1 MIGLKSVAAI
11 AVAASLVAI
20 AAARGTLAPSYL
32 AALGGSSWFL
42 IGLLGTLL
50 LGLVGVGWRFGVRS
64 RGAIRFVD
72 KRPTIVDDVDDLA
85 GASTTTPRRRNIPR
99 ELSFI
104 AITTPA
110 SGSWNMFELSG
121 GLQRSLVLA
130 GLVAVLLGAFSNRAA
145 ARIVNAPQEYSPS
158 PSAFCPPNPDADPLQ
173 LVMRTARIADRL
185 ATPAPAP
192 QVDQAGCALVKRAF
206 ALGYT
211 KSLGSCA
218 PKTVAAMLPSAK
230 QSVAKAPVCERRYRD
245 EPYLHFAYR
254 RLGNQFGS
262 VGSTS
267 PSDAIAKRIA
277 DTRAHFDH
285 AEDLLADVRH
295 AVTGSPHASHHVFVN
310 LPDPHPTTV
319 HERFTGVPR
328 CSTRFADLPL
338 WPAWHV
344 GDEALLFE
352 HVVGQLL
359 FASRF
364 GTAASCSDYDIHW
377 GAGADACAE
386 LAKDPVGFLKRHGA
400 LASVRA
406 VLDRRKRDIA
416 IADLDRQL
424 GRTPPPPPP
433 PANALV
439 SLACF
444 AIAPGAKA
452 ESARGFTIVIDG
464 ETIAVREVRVPAIKP
479 TGDGPIDVYL
489 ALASLL
495 GGSAVPAV
503 QAPEAVAGHLFEPG
517 TLSLAHLD
525 AALDASPFD
534 GARWPLDRPELL
546 AIYPFESH
554 LHVFVEDFRRVY
566 LAQRGRL

>member
-11 AVAASLVAI
+11 VVSASLVAV

-32 AALGGSSWFL
+32 AVLGGSSWFL
-42 IGLLGTLL
+42 IGLVATLL

-72 KRPTIVDDVDDLA
+72 KRPTIVDDVDADA
-85 GASTTTPRRRNIPR
+85 VNTAATTAAPRKRNLPR

-104 AITTPA
+104 AIAAPS
-110 SGSWNMFELSG
+110 SGSWNMFELSSG
-121 GLQRSLVLA
+121 MQRSLVLA

-145 ARIVNAPQEYSPS
+145 ARIVNAPDEYKPS
-158 PSAFCPPNPDADPLQ
+158 PSAFCPEVDPVD

-185 ATPAPAP
+185 AAPAPAP

-206 ALGYT
+206 ALGYA

-218 PKTVAAMLPSAK
+218 PKTVAALLPSAK
-230 QSVAKAPVCERRYRD
+230 AAVATAPVCERRYRD

-254 RLGNQFGS
+254 RLGDRFGS
-262 VGSTS
+262 IGTTS
-267 PSDAIAKRIA
+267 PSTVIAGRVA
-277 DTRAHFDH
+277 DTRAHFEH
-285 AEDLLADVRH
+285 ADDLLADVRH
-295 AVTGSPHASHHVFVN
+295 AVVGSPHASHHVFVN

-328 CSTRFADLPL
+328 CSTRFAELPL
-338 WPAWHV
+338 WPAWHA
-344 GDEALLFE
+344 GDESRLFE

-364 GTAASCSDYDIHW
+364 GTAASCSDYSIHW
-377 GAGADACAE
+377 NAAANACSE
-386 LAKDPVGFLKRHGA
+386 LSVDPVAFLKREGA

-406 VLDRRKRDIA
+406 VLDRRKRDLA
-416 IADLDRQL
+416 IAELDRQL

-444 AIAPGAKA
+444 EIGAKPQP
-452 ESARGFTIVIDG
+452 ARGFTVVIDG
-464 ETIAVREVRVPAIKP
+464 ETIAVREVRVPEIKP
-479 TGDGPIDVYL
+479 SGDGPIDVYA

-495 GGSAVPAV
+495 GGTAVHAV
-503 QAPEAVAGHLFEPG
+503 QAPEATTDHLFEPG

-525 AALDASPFD
+525 AAFETSPFD
-534 GARWPLDRPELL
+534 GARWPLDRPELVE
-546 AIYPFESH
+546 IYPFETH
-554 LHVFVEDFRRVY
+554 LHAFVEDFRRVY

>member
-1 MIGLKSVAAI
+1 MMIGLKSVAAI
-11 AVAASLVAI
+11 ALAASLVAI

-32 AALGGSSWFL
+32 AALGGSSWFM
-42 IGLLGTLL
+42 IGLLATLL

-72 KRPTIVDDVDDLA
+72 KRPTIVDDVDDLT
-85 GASTTTPRRRNIPR
+85 GASATVPRRRNVPR

-104 AITTPA
+104 AIAAPA
-110 SGSWNMFELSG
+110 SGSWNMFELSCG
-121 GLQRSLVLA
+121 MQRSLVLA

-145 ARIVNAPQEYSPS
+145 ARIVNAPEEYKPS
-158 PSAFCPPNPDADPLQ
+158 PSAFCPPNPAADPVQ
-173 LVMRTARIADRL
+173 VVMRTARVADRL
-185 ATPAPAP
+185 AAPAPTP
-192 QVDQAGCALVKRAF
+192 QVDQAGCALVKRAY
-206 ALGYT
+206 ALGYS

-218 PKTVAAMLPSAK
+218 PKTVAALLPSAK
-230 QSVAKAPVCERRYRD
+230 IEQAPVCERRHRD

-267 PSDAIAKRIA
+267 PSDAIAKRVA

-285 AEDLLADVRH
+285 AEDLLADVHH

-338 WPAWHV
+338 WPAWHA

-359 FASRF
+359 FATRF
-364 GTAASCSDYDIHW
+364 GTAASCSDYEIHW

-386 LAKDPVGFLKRHGA
+386 LAKDPVAFLKRRGA

-406 VLDRRKRDIA
+406 VLDRRKRDLA

-444 AIAPGAKA
+444 AIAPDAKP
-452 ESARGFTIVIDG
+452 ARGFTVAIDG
-464 ETIAVREVRVPAIKP
+464 ETIAVREVRVAAIKP

-495 GGSAVPAV
+495 GGTAVPSV
-503 QAPEAVAGHLFEPG
+503 QPPEAVADHLFEPG

-534 GARWPLDRPELL
+534 GARWPLDRPELV
-546 AIYPFESH
+546 AIYPFEPH
-554 LHVFVEDFRRVY
+554 LHAFIEEFRRVY